1 MENNFWLLGIHR
13 NIIADGDDTDGQY
26 DFIEG
31 VAQPGSK
38 TPPHIH
44 HQYAETEYV
53 IEGELTI
60 FTDTG
65 TIVLHPGQGYTIP
78 KGKPHALAATGQIP
92 TKTITVFSPPGF
104 AKVIRTAGIP
114 GILTDGLPDK
124 KTDME
129 LFNSLSGEIGDV
141 TLRPDT
147 FII

>member
-13 NIIADGDDTDGQY
+13 NIIADCNDTNGQY

-53 IEGELTI
+53 IEGELSI
-60 FTDTG
+60 ITDTG
-65 TIVLHPGQGYTIP
+65 TIVLKPGQGYTIP

-92 TKTITVFSPPGF
+92 TKTITVFSPGGF
-104 AKVIRTAGIP
+104 AEVIKTVGIP
-114 GILTDGLPDK
+114 GMLADGLPDK

-129 LFNSLSGEIGDV
+129 LFNALSGAIGDV
-141 TLRPDT
+141 TLSADT
-147 FII
+147 FKV